1 MSTSKNYE
9 KTTPKTVCIINMG
22 LNTCV
27 LPGLLLCLT
36 WDKLRIMEP
45 NSCYSSHDVDY
56 RSIPPLLYP
65 LILNSWPPDTTS
77 DLPLTLCYL
86 IDNRLRANTFRV
98 KHKQLDLWTQTQPE
112 NYSWLL
118 MKKRSRCLSSGVYAW
133 TWFGAYTGV
142 CVYVCVCVIAR
153 VTGREMVKDRGKN
166 SLWWPSWC
174 LAKHTEEDT
183 CTI

>member
-118 MKKRSRCLSSGVYAW
+118 MKKRSRLRVKGGGGVLVV
-133 TWFGAYTGV
+133 V
-142 CVYVCVCVIAR
+142 CMHGLDLVLIQECVCMCVCVWLH
-153 VTGREMVKDRGKN
+153 V
-166 SLWWPSWC
+166 WQ
-174 LAKHTEEDT
+174 EEKW
-183 CTI
+183 